1 MTTEREVAADLTL
14 RDLYY
19 NPAIR
24 YQSKERLYQDARAAG
39 LSVSRKKVAEWLEHQ
54 STFTK
59 FAKTPSTFKRRQTYV
74 PGLKMQ
80 VQADLTDLSAFEDR
94 NDG

>member
-1 MTTEREVAADLTL
+1 MSTEKEVAADLTL

-19 NPAIR
+19 DPTIG
-24 YQSKERLYQDARAAG
+24 YQSKERLYKDARAAG

-59 FAKTPSTFKRRQTYV
+59 FMKNPRTFKRRQT
-74 PGLKMQ
+74 
-80 VQADLTDLSAFEDR
+80 
-94 NDG
+94 